1 MLLAFVAAVA
11 VGASLALLL
20 APRPPGDDSAEAG
33 FARDM
38 MVHHAQAVEMAEIL
52 RDKTESDA
60 MRTLAKDI
68 VLTQQNQIGQMQGWL
83 AAWGLPATGTE
94 PAMSWLGHPV
104 EGLMPGMA
112 TPEEMERLFEA
123 PPEEADALF
132 LLLMIPHHE
141 AGIPMAEAVLKRTDR
156 PEVRQLAEAIALSQ
170 RQEIEL
176 MSVMLR
182 NPDTAPVGIDLKPA
196 GDSSVS
202 GSATFA
208 AVKRGVEVKLQ
219 LRNLPGPNTSY
230 LAQVHPG
237 SCGSEDDT
245 HQHGEPG
252 EGHEHEGAT
261 ADEIEYPLTPV
272 ESDAE
277 GEGSSTTVFEGVTL
291 DRLLAGAPKHLNV
304 HAVGSD
310 DPPQLACANLG

>member
-20 APRPPGDDSAEAG
+20 TSRPPGDDSAEAG

-52 RDKTESDA
+52 RDKTQSEA

-83 AAWGLPATGTE
+83 AAWGLPATDTE
-94 PAMSWLGHPV
+94 PAMSWMGYPV

-123 PPEEADALF
+123 PAEEADTLF

-141 AGIPMAEAVLKRTDR
+141 AAIPMAEAVLKRTDR
-156 PEVRQLAEAIALSQ
+156 PEVQQLAEAIALSQ

-176 MSVMLR
+176 MRAMLH

-196 GDSSVS
+196 SESGVK

-208 AVKRGVEVKLQ
+208 AAKRGVEVKLK
-219 LRNLPGPNTSY
+219 LRNLPDPNTSY
-230 LAQVHPG
+230 LAHIHPG

-245 HQHGEPG
+245 HEHREHSGG
-252 EGHEHEGAT
+252 HEGAT
-261 ADEIEYPLTPV
+261 VDEIKYPLTPV

-277 GEGSSTTVFEGVTL
+277 GEGSSTTVFESVTL
-291 DRLLAGAPKHLNV
+291 DRLLGGAPKHLNV
-304 HAVGSD
+304 HAVGLE